1 MGTPERNSIT
11 DRFSSMSVPERL
23 SVDPDD
29 LRTRKNSDLSN
40 TSDNMMVPDRL
51 LVDDMTNPYHVPHLD
66 TPPRVLTVGDVKRRS
81 HVNTNGS
88 VSAPIPAAPNFE
100 QDEDILTLANRILA
114 LHQKVITLENRLNMK
129 TESSFTGAATYYFK
143 IFGISLAAAFL
154 VQFLSKR

>member
-1 MGTPERNSIT
+1 
-11 DRFSSMSVPERL
+11 MSVFANVL
-23 SVDPDD
+23 FIFSLFYI
-29 LRTRKNSDLSN
+29 LR
-40 TSDNMMVPDRL
+40 
-51 LVDDMTNPYHVPHLD
+51 
-66 TPPRVLTVGDVKRRS
+66 
-81 HVNTNGS
+81 
-88 VSAPIPAAPNFE
+88 PIPAAPNFE

>member
-1 MGTPERNSIT
+1 MGTPERST

-29 LRTRKNSDLSN
+29 HTGRARKNSDLSN
-40 TSDNMMVPDRL
+40 TSDNMTVPDRL

-81 HVNTNGS
+81 HTNGT
-88 VSAPIPAAPNFE
+88 VSAPLSIPAPNFD
-100 QDEDILTLANRILA
+100 QDEDILTLANRLLA
-114 LHQKVITLENRLNMK
+114 LHQKVITLESKINRQ
-129 TESSFTGAATYYFK
+129 TEPSFTGTASYYFK
-143 IFGISLAAAFL
+143 IFGISLAAALL